1 MNIAR
6 SHTAVAIAER
16 FPVPNAAIPSPG
28 FSTPEVPRAE
38 LGRLP
43 RLLVALLLGFA
54 SLLSAV
60 QAQTIVHEYYV
71 PLPEAQLRT
80 ALVGVEPASGRVGS
94 QMESVISIVIAAPGT
109 VVKFDHWEDGYE
121 VNLNTP
127 TQPSTLIWGDGND
140 ANGIAPGFAN
150 DPSNLTAGTVLSLR
164 NTVSLP
170 RNPSTVLF
178 DGRDR
183 VGGTKAIVMSRSN
196 WPLQP
201 GSVLGGAVEI
211 TPTLDYGTQYVSPVG
226 VDVSADS
233 MFEYTGLFVMARENA
248 TQVTIDVDG
257 SGPTASF
264 VVTLNR
270 GESHLVNNGVKKG
283 ATISAGKPVQA
294 HLITGDIGA
303 GYETRW
309 QTLYPV
315 DQWSNSYYSP
325 VGTASNGNEAYVFLY
340 NHQASAITIEAQ
352 TRTGT
357 TNLNVP
363 AKDVYRYLLPQQS
376 GTRFSSADP
385 FFGIAVVG
393 ARPSSNN
400 VHDWGFTLIPA
411 DSLTTEAVCG
421 WGPGSSD
428 LSRNGSPVW
437 VMTQGATRIYVD
449 YNGDRAGTLTDSK
462 GGKYDIHYDMG
473 VLEART
479 LYDPDRDQ
487 TAMRVYTLDGT
498 LLTAAWGQDPSV
510 AGAGNPF
517 LDLGTS
523 VLPFPV
529 PQLKKRWELQV
540 DNGVAGLSVGDV
552 IRYFITVDN
561 RGLLPLGNLNILD
574 PLAAGLSY
582 NVGTTTLNGDPLADS
597 ASGTA
602 FPLDAP
608 GYTIPNIPRGGQSV
622 FTYDATVTTSG
633 QIDNTVT
640 SGAYGLTGTATAVV
654 PPPLGATAGV
664 ISFTDSFAAPKAFYE
679 VGEGVWIEIDD
690 SDLNQDP
697 LAVETFQVVVT
708 NTGTGDIEIV
718 TLTETGV
725 NTGVF
730 RSTASLPT
738 STVSGLAEQD
748 DTLYALAGNTLSVEY
763 TDPLFYDSA
772 SDTAVMAAP
781 SMVKPLYL
789 TSDAA
794 DSDSSGALDR
804 IDPVA
809 SADGSTAQT
818 AAISAGGG
826 TVAFDNASSATT
838 GNAGASSLT
847 FSHTTG
853 SGSNRLLLV
862 GISIGNTSV
871 IAPSIA
877 NVTYNGVNLTFVQ
890 GLSGGTGTARP
901 RTEIWR
907 LVNPPSGSHDV
918 VITTSGGT
926 ARGLTA
932 GAVTFTGVDATTP
945 LGTPVTGSA
954 NSATSASLNVG
965 TVVGEM
971 VFDSITIGNYNG
983 GTAPAVSFAADQDSR
998 WSQASSYATSGT
1010 MYIRGSGSTHVSAGA
1025 SKAMTRSWT
1034 GNQSWSGIAV
1044 AIKPAASAA
1053 TPVIFTQT
1061 PSFQAPFSMP
1071 AGGVVNVKAYY
1082 NLVSGSIGSAVTAE
1096 LKHGATTFFT
1106 DTTASTG
1113 SDANGNYLQW
1123 SGALGAGVNIP
1134 TGEAVSLTVTSNLAA
1149 GNSFRIQYD
1158 SQTKPSVI
1166 QLPASTVIEV
1176 ESLGLYDAPYPGGN
1190 PVTAANNGATIYVR
1204 TAVSDPFGH
1213 ADITSLDLAIDGPG
1227 TNGDVTTTLT
1237 DSSAVSSS
1245 GAEKIYEYA
1254 WTTGTVEGGFSIAV
1268 TAHEGLEADISDSR
1282 VASFNLSF
1290 NDSGTPS
1297 QTQFTASLNGAA
1309 TTTYPANSPVFVR
1322 VTDIDQN
1329 LDPGGVETVQVFV
1342 STADGDV
1349 EPLTLTETGPDT
1361 GVFVATLPA
1370 STAAGVDGDGTL
1382 NAPAGSVLAV
1392 NYVDPDDSADAT
1404 SANASIPLGTPSIV
1418 TAITRLSPA
1427 IVPVG
1432 DTVSFLVE
1440 VSNNGSVPLPNI
1452 ALTQTFTAAGLNYLS
1467 STLAPTSSSLTGP
1480 LSWANVGPLAVGAS
1494 LSYTLTFTAVGPAAP
1509 AVVDV
1514 LANAGGGVQDD
1525 ALASVTVVSPGL
1537 TLTKTL
1543 HAAPNDPALIGDAVT
1558 FRIVL
1563 TNSGNTAIAEL
1574 PLEDSFSG
1582 AIFDFVSASIAP
1594 DGTAYGSLF
1603 WTDLTGAGDLA
1614 PGDSITVDV
1623 VLRAKGSANPAVT
1636 TASADYTVDVN
1647 GLDVDPVSDDASID
1661 IEAATISGTV
1671 FDDLDGSGTSTGGDV
1686 GLLDAVVT
1694 LYADTGGTGNPAD
1707 GDLIGYTVTNAAG
1720 QYEFNFLAP
1729 GDYIIVLDG
1738 LPPGYTSTAASQIA
1752 LEITNADP
1760 YPDNDF
1766 FARFNTIAVGV
1777 NDVDVNEASDYAIFK
1792 VTGAN
1797 GDSVKLDLASA
1808 GGLGSADISAFT
1820 LQVFDGWNW
1829 VNYTPGSY
1837 VGILGGGVLPV
1848 RVNITSEQDDVFET
1862 VEAYTLTATPLT
1874 GAAATGTGRIY
1885 DDGTGGIFLA
1895 DNITGDPSP
1904 SSAPGYPP
1912 LDDDRAPSV
1921 NDVTVN
1927 EVSDY
1932 LIFKVTG
1939 QAAQKLE
1946 LDLGLDSDP
1955 LTQNA
1960 DITGFSLEYY
1970 DAVGLSW
1977 QPYVDGSFV
1986 EVPAGGVLL
1995 ARVDITSEQD
2005 HDEEG
2010 AEVFTLTA
2018 STTSGSSDV
2027 GLGTIR
2033 DDGTGDVFLPGNT
2046 DGDPDDPS
2054 TPGYPTLD
2062 DDGLHVIKWGGAG
2075 ALPVNGRMDATIIP
2089 NETTTPVIYAGMDR
2103 GRFDLHLE
2111 TDGLQS
2117 NDLYTL
2123 GGEESWSLGPRT
2135 SDATVRFRF
2144 YSPGTTTPYSIRN
2157 IRFSIEDAEAG
2168 EELLNFT
2175 YWDAAGNPV
2184 ELPWN
2189 DAAFSYSHTPSFSNS
2204 NKTVENGASL
2214 IGKPQ
2219 AGKWVRVDLT
2229 GIDVSGISFGFRK
2242 RMQSA
2247 GTLQLGHLTDEP
2259 GKFGFD
2265 VAEPDSFT
2273 PVFLKADENLQ
2284 AVMPDYR
2291 PQMTWDA
2298 ASTGPGAVVT
2308 QDPPPG
2314 TVVGLGDHKVTMTLT
2329 ATNGQVSKLG
2339 FVVFVRASD
2348 APLVIVQ
2355 TPSAS
2360 MTSLSSVA
2368 SYTVRGTVRDAGK
2381 VGIDSVSIVHN
2392 GTTLSA
2398 NLGTSSTVNLPWSL
2412 DIVPT
2417 QGVNTL
2423 EISAVDND
2431 GIASATVVRSFN
2443 FSERH
2448 ILDVGVSGPE
2458 GTATV
2463 KTAAGGYV
2471 KRQAVNANTTSYLVQ
2486 SGSVLTL
2493 DAKAKP
2499 GSVFSH
2505 WSGLPSGANATG
2517 TKLIFT
2523 MPASDITGLQAH
2535 FVATPFVAPAGM
2547 GTTFHGLLEPVNPA
2561 DASLASVG
2569 QLSGALSATGTFSGK
2584 LLNLGT
2590 SASFTAEFLGNGTA
2604 LFKQSA
2610 NVKTPTL
2617 ALTHGRVLEL
2627 AFDFANDCMTAT
2639 LTRDGVVSTATLRRA
2654 AYSAANKVAAGLCN
2668 RKTNASLPANNQGFF
2683 TAALPAVAQTPAR
2696 PESSYPQGNGYATV
2710 TLADIGTLNVAGT
2723 LADGTT
2729 FTCSTVLVADD
2740 VAPLFAQLKTP
2751 GASTLGGSLGGH
2763 LEFVMGTEFDVTS
2776 TDLRWI
2782 RPAVTRQNGNSAAAK
2797 ATQLYTDGWPSGIA
2811 LGFAGGHFD
2820 TTDTVDDVLELPP
2833 SPAGEGNS
2841 ELHFHGGKL
2850 TADIWIRNFQIIGNT
2865 VVKTP
2870 ATDRSYSLTLNTRT
2884 GVFSGTFTP
2893 NWTSPV
2899 SAKPTYKGVLV
2910 SKGFG
2915 GPAGYGYFHS
2925 NRAGD
2930 PNPECGGVSL
2940 GAQTETAPD

>member
-1 MNIAR
+1 MWVA
-6 SHTAVAIAER
+6 AV
-16 FPVPNAAIPSPG
+16 
-28 FSTPEVPRAE
+28 
-38 LGRLP
+38 
-43 RLLVALLLGFA
+43 
-54 SLLSAV
+54 SAV
-60 QAQTIVHEYYV
+60 QAQTIVHEYFV

-80 ALVGVEPASGRVGS
+80 ALVGVEPASGRVGN
-94 QMESVISIVIAAPGT
+94 QMESVISVVIAAPGT
-109 VVKFDHWEDGYE
+109 VVHYDHWEDGYE
-121 VNLNTP
+121 VNLNAP
-127 TQPSTLIWGDGND
+127 TQPSTQIWGDGND

-164 NTVSLP
+164 NTVPLP
-170 RNPSTVLF
+170 RNPSTVLY

-211 TPTLDYGTQYVSPVG
+211 TPTLDYGTSYVSPVG

-248 TQVTIDVDG
+248 TSVTIDIDG
-257 SGPTASF
+257 GGPTASY

-270 GESHLVNNGVKKG
+270 GESHLVNNGVRKG

-325 VGTASNGNEAYVFLY
+325 VGTAANGNEAYVFLY
-340 NHQASAITIEAQ
+340 NHQATPITIEAQ

-357 TNLNVP
+357 TSFNVP
-363 AKDVYRYLLPQQS
+363 AKDVYRYLLPRQS
-376 GTRFSSADP
+376 GTRFSSDDP
-385 FFGIAVVG
+385 FFGIAVIG

-400 VHDWGFTLIPA
+400 VHDWGFTLVPA

-449 YNGDRAGTLTDSK
+449 YNGDRAGALTDPK
-462 GGKYDIHYDMG
+462 GGKYDIHYDMS

-498 LLTAAWGQDPSV
+498 LLTAAWGQDPAV
-510 AGAGNPF
+510 AGAANPF

-529 PQLKKRWELQV
+529 PQLKKRWELVQ
-540 DNGVAGLSVGDV
+540 DNGIAGLSVGDV

-622 FTYDATVTTSG
+622 FTYDATVTVSG

-640 SGAYGLTGTATAVV
+640 SGAYGLTGTATAIV
-654 PPPLGATAGV
+654 PPPAGATAGV
-664 ISFTDSFAAPKAFYE
+664 IRFTDSFAAPKAFYE
-679 VGEGVWIEIDD
+679 VGEGVWIELADI
-690 SDLNQDP
+690 DLNQDP

-718 TLTETGV
+718 TLTETGA
-725 NTGVF
+725 NTGIF

-738 STVSGLAEQD
+738 STVSGLTEQD
-748 DTLYALAGNTLSVEY
+748 GTLYALAGNTLSVEY
-763 TDPLFYDSA
+763 TDPLFYDTASA
-772 SDTAVMAAP
+772 TAVMAAP
-781 SMVKPLYL
+781 SMIKPLYL

-794 DSDSSGALDR
+794 DNDSSGNLDR
-804 IDPVA
+804 VDPVA

-818 AAISAGGG
+818 AAISAGSA
-826 TVAFDNASSATT
+826 TVTFDSASSATT
-838 GNAGASSLT
+838 GNAGSSSLT

-862 GISIGNTSV
+862 GVSIGNTSLV
-871 IAPSIA
+871 APTISSI
-877 NVTYNGVNLTFVQ
+877 TYNGVNLTFVQ
-890 GLSGGTGTARP
+890 GISGGSGTARP
-901 RTEIWR
+901 RTEVWR
-907 LVNPPSGSHDV
+907 LVNPPAGAHNV

-932 GAVTFTGVDATTP
+932 GAVTFSGVDATTP
-945 LGTPVTGSA
+945 LGTPVTNSA

-965 TVVGEM
+965 TAVGEM
-971 VFDSITIGNYNG
+971 VFDSITIGNYG
-983 GTAPAVSFAADQDSR
+983 SGAAPAVTFGADQTNR
-998 WSQASSYATSGT
+998 WSQASAYATSGT
-1010 MYIRGSGSTHVSAGA
+1010 MYIRGSGSTHVATGA
-1025 SKAMTRSWT
+1025 SKNMTRSWST
-1034 GNQSWSGIAV
+1034 NQSWSGIAV
-1044 AIKPAASAA
+1044 AIKPAAAAA
-1053 TPVIFTQT
+1053 TPVVFSQT

-1082 NLVSGSIGSAVTAE
+1082 SMASGSIGGNVTAE

-1106 DTTASTG
+1106 DSSATTG

-1134 TGEAVSLTVTSNLAA
+1134 AGEAVSLTVTSNLAA

-1166 QLPASTVIEV
+1166 ELPASTVIEID
-1176 ESLGLYDAPYPGGN
+1176 SLGLYDAPYPGGN
-1190 PVTAANNGATIYVR
+1190 PVTSANNGATIYVR
-1204 TAVSDPFGH
+1204 TAVTDPFGH

-1227 TNGDVTTTLT
+1227 TNGDVSTTLT
-1237 DSSAVSSS
+1237 DGSVVSAS

-1290 NDSGTPS
+1290 NDTGTPS
-1297 QTQFTASLNGAA
+1297 QTQFTSSLNGAA
-1309 TTTYPANSPVFVR
+1309 TTTYAADSPVFIR

-1329 LDPGGVETVQVFV
+1329 LDPGVAETVQVV
-1342 STADGDV
+1342 VTTNSGDV
-1349 EPLTLTETGPDT
+1349 ETLVLTETGNDT
-1361 GVFVATLPA
+1361 GVFVGTLPA
-1370 STAAGVDGDGTL
+1370 STAAGAGGDGTL
-1382 NAPAGSVLAV
+1382 NAPAGAVLAV
-1392 NYVDPDDSADAT
+1392 NYVDPDDSADAS
-1404 SANASIPLGTPSIV
+1404 SANASIPLGAPSIV
-1418 TAITRLSPA
+1418 TAITRLGPA
-1427 IVPVG
+1427 IVRVG

-1440 VSNNGSVPLPNI
+1440 VSNNGSVPLASI
-1452 ALTQTFTAAGLNYLS
+1452 ALEQNFSDAYLNYLS
-1467 STLAPTSSSLTGP
+1467 STLAPTTSPLTGP
-1480 LSWANVGPLAVGAS
+1480 LTWANAGSLAVGAS
-1494 LSYTLTFTAVGPAAP
+1494 LQYTLTFTAVGPGP

-1514 LANAGGGVQDD
+1514 EADAGGGVTHSS
-1525 ALASVTVVSPGL
+1525 LANVTVVAPAL

-1543 HAAPNDPALIGDAVT
+1543 HQADNNPAFIGDEVT

-1563 TNSGNTAIAEL
+1563 TNSGTTAIAVL

-1582 AIFDFVSASIAP
+1582 AIFDFVSATVTPNGIAP
-1594 DGTAYGSLF
+1594 SGTAYGSLF
-1603 WTDLTGAGDLA
+1603 WDDITGTDDLA
-1614 PGDSITVDV
+1614 VGDSITVDV

-1647 GLDVDPVSDDASID
+1647 GLDVAPVSDDASID
-1661 IEAATISGTV
+1661 IESATFTGTV
-1671 FDDLDGSGTSTGGDV
+1671 YDDRDGSGGQTAGDV
-1686 GLLDAVVT
+1686 ALQDAAVALYSVPLAGDDPVDGVLVGYSVT
-1694 LYADTGGTGNPAD
+1694 D
-1707 GDLIGYTVTNAAG
+1707 AAG
-1720 QYEFNFLAP
+1720 QYEFPYLS
-1729 GDYIIVLDG
+1729 GGHYVIVLDD
-1738 LPPGYTSTAASQIA
+1738 LPPGYTSTAASRIDV
-1752 LEITNADP
+1752 EIVDP
-1760 YPDNDF
+1760 VVYGGNDF
-1766 FARFNTIAVGV
+1766 FASFSSIAVAV
-1777 NDVDVNEASDYAIFK
+1777 NDVDVNEASDYIIFK
-1792 VTGAN
+1792 VSGAN

-1808 GGLGSADISAFT
+1808 GGLGSADISGFT

-1848 RVNITSEQDDVFET
+1848 RVNITSEQDDVFED
-1862 VEAYTLTATPLT
+1862 VEVFTLTATPLV
-1874 GAAATGTGRIY
+1874 GAADTGTGRIY
-1885 DDGTGGIFLA
+1885 DDGTGGIFLPG
-1895 DNITGDPSP
+1895 NITGDPSLP
-1904 SSAPGYPP
+1904 SAPGYPP

-1939 QAAQKLE
+1939 EPGQKLE
-1946 LDLGLDSDP
+1946 VDLGLDSDP

-1960 DITGFSLEYY
+1960 DITGFTLEYY
-1970 DAVGLSW
+1970 DSAGLSW
-1977 QPYVDGSFV
+1977 EPYVDGSFV

-1995 ARVDITSEQD
+1995 IRVDITSEQD

-2062 DDGLHVIKWGGAG
+2062 DDGLHVVKWGGAG

-2089 NETTTPVIYAGMDR
+2089 NDTTTPVIYAGMDR

-2157 IRFSIEDAEAG
+2157 IRFSIEDAEVG

-2242 RMQSA
+2242 RTQSA

-2265 VAEPDSFT
+2265 VAEPDSFS
-2273 PVFLKADENLQ
+2273 PVFLKANQNLQ

-2291 PQMTWDA
+2291 PQMTWDT
-2298 ASTGPGAVVT
+2298 ASTGAGAVVT

-2339 FVVFVRASD
+2339 FVVYVRASD

-2355 TPSAS
+2355 APSAS
-2360 MTSLSSVA
+2360 TTSVVA
-2368 SYTVRGTVRDAGK
+2368 VATYTVRGTVRDAGK
-2381 VGIDSVSIVHN
+2381 VGIDHVSIIHN
-2392 GTTLSA
+2392 GTPLLA
-2398 NLGTSSTVNLPWSL
+2398 NLGSSTTVNLPWSL
-2412 DIVPT
+2412 DIVPVN
-2417 QGVNTL
+2417 GVNTL

-2431 GIASATVVRSFN
+2431 GIVSATVVRSFN
-2443 FSERH
+2443 FSRRYM
-2448 ILDVGVSGPE
+2448 LDVSVSGPE

-2463 KTAAGGYV
+2463 KTAAGGYL
-2471 KRQAVNANTTSYLVQ
+2471 KRQAVDGNTISYLVQ
-2486 SGSVLTL
+2486 PGSALTL
-2493 DAKAKP
+2493 DAKP
-2499 GSVFSH
+2499 RTGSVFSH
-2505 WSGLPSGANATG
+2505 WSGVPSGAQAAGNQLT
-2517 TKLIFT
+2517 FT
-2523 MPASDITGLQAH
+2523 MPSADITGLQAH
-2535 FVATPFVAPAGM
+2535 FVATPFVAPTGM
-2547 GTTFHGLLEPVNPA
+2547 GTTFHGLLEPVDPA
-2561 DASLASVG
+2561 NASLASVG
-2569 QLSGALSATGTFSGK
+2569 YVSGTLTTTGAFSGK
-2584 LLNLGT
+2584 LLNLGSST
-2590 SASFTAEFLGNGTA
+2590 SFRVEFQGNGSA
-2604 LFKQSA
+2604 MFKQGTS
-2610 NVKTPTL
+2610 VKTA
-2617 ALTHGRVLEL
+2617 ALQLSQGRVFEM
-2627 AFDFANDCMTAT
+2627 AFDFANGCMTAT

-2654 AYSAANKVAAGLCN
+2654 AYSVANRVGGGLCN
-2668 RKTNASLPANNQGFF
+2668 RKTSASLPANNQGFY
-2683 TAALPAVAQTPAR
+2683 TVALPALVQTPAR

-2710 TLADIGTLNVAGT
+2710 TLADIGTLNVAGS

-2729 FTCSTVLVADD
+2729 FTSSTVLLGGN

-2751 GASTLGGSLGGH
+2751 GANTLGGSLGGH
-2763 LEFVMGTEFDVTS
+2763 LEFALGTEFDVTS

-2782 RPAVTRQNGNSAAAK
+2782 RPAVTRISGTSAAAK
-2797 ATQLYTDGWPSGIA
+2797 ATQLYTAGWPAGIA
-2811 LGFAGGHFD
+2811 LGFSGAMFD
-2820 TTDTVDDVLELPP
+2820 TTDTADDVLELPP
-2833 SPAGEGNS
+2833 STGGECNS

-2870 ATDRSYSLTLNTRT
+2870 ATDRSYTLTLNTRT

-2899 SAKPTYKGVLV
+2899 AAKPAYKGVLV
-2910 SKGFG
+2910 RKGYD

-2930 PNPECGGVSL
+2930 PDPECGGVSL
-2940 GAQTETAPD
+2940 GAQTVTLPD